1 MILNIDRKRQY
12 MTSNEDGLISIAPL
26 YKRRRLWYKLRI
38 LHKRM
43 L

>member
-26 YKRRRLWYKLRI
+26 YKSPYNALCIEK
-38 LHKRM
+38 
-43 L
+43 